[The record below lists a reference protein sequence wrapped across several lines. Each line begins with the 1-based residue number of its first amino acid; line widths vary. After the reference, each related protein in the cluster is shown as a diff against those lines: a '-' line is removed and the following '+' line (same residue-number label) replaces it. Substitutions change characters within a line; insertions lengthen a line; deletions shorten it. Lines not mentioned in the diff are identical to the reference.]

1 MSEDRMFSLAF
12 SQPEG
17 KSRRNAPKQGLVITL
32 LTKML
37 GGRIRKACPLQGV
50 HRVSVVVPCYNYG
63 RFLRQCVTS
72 LITDQ
77 PGIDVEIIIVDDKS
91 TDNSLETARQLQ
103 REEPCV
109 KVIAHETNQGHIA
122 TYNEGLDA
130 ATGDYV
136 LLLSA
141 DDLVTPGA
149 LTRAAELLAAEPS
162 VGLVYGN
169 AIHFHDTLPQSRTDQ
184 SGWIIWPGNDWLS
197 LRCKSGYN
205 VVASPEVIMRTSTLR
220 SFGGYRA
227 DLPHA
232 GDFEMWLRTS
242 AVADIGFL
250 LNVDQAYHRHHT
262 SNMNKVDFSSGTT
275 NGRFI
280 DLSQRWQS
288 FQVVF
293 SGVGRGLHNAAE
305 LLELARKTMSRQALE
320 HVSYAYARGKRDF
333 PYKRFEALALEI
345 DPAARQSPMGRAVAR
360 RERLG
365 ILPLPIHPLWAL
377 PAIAF
382 RLAEY
387 LRRWRRGKIGV

>member
-1 MSEDRMFSLAF
+1 MFSQAF
-12 SQPEG
+12 SRLNY
-17 KSRRNAPKQGLVITL
+17 KSQSDAPKQDVVTTFLA
-32 LTKML
+32 KML
-37 GGRIRKACPLQGV
+37 GGRVRKSCPLKGI

-63 RFLRQCVTS
+63 RFLRQCVSS
-72 LITDQ
+72 LTADQ
-77 PGIDVEIIIVDDKS
+77 PGVDVEIIIVDDKS
-91 TDNSLETARQLQ
+91 TDDSLDVALQIQ
-103 REEPCV
+103 REEPRV
-109 KVIAHETNQGHIA
+109 KVIAHEKNQGHIA

-130 ATGDYV
+130 AMGDYV

-169 AIHFHDTLPQSRTDQ
+169 AIHFHNLLPKSRTERSD
-184 SGWIIWPGNDWLS
+184 WIIWPGNNWLS

-220 SFGGYRA
+220 SIGGYRA

-242 AVADIGFL
+242 AVSDIGFL
-250 LNVDQAYHRHHT
+250 LDVDQAYHRHHT
-262 SNMNKVDFSSGTT
+262 SNMNKVDFNSGTT
-275 NGRFI
+275 NGILI

-293 SGVGRGLHNAAE
+293 AGVGRGLHNAAE
-305 LLELARKTMSRQALE
+305 LLERARKTMARQALQQM
-320 HVSYAYARGKRDF
+320 SYAYARGKREF
-333 PYKRFEALALEI
+333 PYKRFETLALEI
-345 DPAARQSPMGRAVAR
+345 DSTASQSAMGRAVAR

-365 ILPLPIHPLWAL
+365 MLPLPIHPLWAL
-377 PAIAF
+377 PAIGF
-382 RLAEY
+382 RLTEY
-387 LRRWRRGKIGV
+387 LRRWRRWKVGV